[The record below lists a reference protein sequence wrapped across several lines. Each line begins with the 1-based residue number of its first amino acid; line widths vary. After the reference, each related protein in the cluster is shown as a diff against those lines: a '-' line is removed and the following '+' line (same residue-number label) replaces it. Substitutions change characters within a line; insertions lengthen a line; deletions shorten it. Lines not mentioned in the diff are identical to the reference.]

1 MARRDADLHTRDA
14 RAPQHKHLVRGGLLF
29 TKVIFNTFSMAQ
41 IRKMK
46 VSPAN
51 LALHPQKNLLD
62 KEERLLH
69 LSVKMR
75 GFSPRVALYLTSPTL
90 IAKLKV

>member
-29 TKVIFNTFSMAQ
+29 INVIFNTFPMARV
-41 IRKMK
+41 RKMK

-51 LALHPQKNLLD
+51 IALHPQKNLLD
-62 KEERLLH
+62 KEERLIH
-69 LSVKMR
+69 PSVKMR
-75 GFSPRVALYLTSPTL
+75 GFSPRVTLYLTSPTL